1 MRPKEQSLVIS
12 PLERMPGYRNTGR
25 KGEKR
30 REEGWMERRKERRK
44 RKKKF
49 LELRKDIGKKGRKAG
64 RMNRFY

>member
-25 KGEKR
+25 KEEKR
-30 REEGWMERRKERRK
+30 REEGWMERRKE
-44 RKKKF
+44 KKKKYR
-49 LELRKDIGKKGRKAG
+49 ELRKDIGKKGRQAG